1 MPVFRSA
8 AGKATQLAPVAFK
21 QEKELQRFVELN
33 LEVLLGIRLVATE
46 FSTGE
51 KHGGRID
58 TLGLDEAGNPV
69 ILEYKWDKSDSVVN
83 QGLFYLD
90 WLVDHRGDFVVAAQK
105 ALGSKIEVDWQ
116 SPRLIIVASN
126 YTKFDPYAVNQLN
139 VNIELLRYQQYA
151 DDVFVLEAVNEPLSV
166 KPSKKSSSAVGKQ
179 KPTESAYTL
188 EDHLARTS
196 KTAQDAFMQLRDLVL
211 ALDGVV
217 EKVNQKSQV
226 TYRTTKSFAAC
237 AFIKTLVQ
245 VQFKGGRQISDPE
258 HRAKDITSY
267 QWGYQWMCDL
277 RDSADVPAVF
287 DLVRSAYE
295 LEK

>member
-1 MPVFRSA
+1 MPVFRSS
-8 AGKATQLAPVAFK
+8 AGKAVQLAPVAFNHEK
-21 QEKELQRFVELN
+21 QLQRFVEQN

-51 KHGGRID
+51 RHGGRID

-69 ILEYKWDKSDSVVN
+69 ILEYKWDKSESVVN

-105 ALGSKIEVDWQ
+105 ALGPGVEVDWQ
-116 SPRLIIVASN
+116 SPRLIIVASS

-151 DDVFVLEAVNEPLSV
+151 DDVFVLETVNEPLTI
-166 KPSKKSSSAVGKQ
+166 KPAKKPPPVTPQPKQ
-179 KPTESAYTL
+179 IEPTYTL
-188 EDHLARTS
+188 ETHLARTA
-196 KTAQDAFMQLRDLVL
+196 KTAQDAFLELRDRIL

-217 EKVNQKSQV
+217 EKANQKSQI

-237 AFIKTLVQ
+237 AFGKSQVQ
-245 VQFKGGRQISDPE
+245 VQFKGGPQISDPD
-258 HRAKDITSY
+258 HRARDITSY
-267 QWGYQWMCDL
+267 QWGYQWMCEL
-277 RDSADVPAVF
+277 NDSADVPAVF
-287 DLVRSAYE
+287 DLVRGAYE

>member
-8 AGKATQLAPVAFK
+8 AGKATQLAPVGFK
-21 QEKELQRFVELN
+21 HEKELQRFVEEN
-33 LEVLLGIRLVATE
+33 LEVLLGIRLVGTE

-105 ALGSKIEVDWQ
+105 ALGSGIDVDWQ
-116 SPRLIIVASN
+116 SPRLIIVASS

-139 VNIELLRYQQYA
+139 VNIELLRYQRYA
-151 DDVFVLEAVNEPLSV
+151 DDVFVLETVSEPLSA
-166 KPSKKSSSAVGKQ
+166 KPSTKPPTNAKQ
-179 KPTESAYTL
+179 KATETTYSL
-188 EDHLARTS
+188 ENHLARTT
-196 KTAQDAFMQLRDLVL
+196 KTAQDAFMELRDLVL

-237 AFIKTLVQ
+237 AFNKTLVQ

-258 HRAKDITSY
+258 DRAKDITSY

-277 RDSADVPAVF
+277 KDSTDVPAVF
-287 DLVRSAYE
+287 ELVRSAYE